1 MKKGI
6 YTKQNQALCD
16 WLRALREK
24 KGLTVRDMAARLD
37 CHHSKVVRVEHGGQM
52 LNVVQFMEWAVA
64 LQANPH
70 EVIDKIWVL
79 EMADQTVSKPP
90 SWERAAAAEQKGPVY
105 RTRKNAR

>member
-16 WLRALREK
+16 WLRTRRAAKGLSVRELALR
-24 KGLTVRDMAARLD
+24 LHVS
-37 CHHSKVVRVEHGGQM
+37 HSKVSRVETGGQM
-52 LNVVQFMEWAVA
+52 LNIVQFMEWVVA

-79 EMADQTVSKPP
+79 EMEEQTRATVP
-90 SWERAAAAEQKGPVY
+90 SWEKAVAADPHGAPYGPH
-105 RTRKNAR
+105 KSQP